1 MVFLVLPIWFS
12 CLEVSGA
19 EMITLKRPDGGK
31 DYTVQVGAVIQ
42 VELEEQG
49 ATGYLWQLDA
59 LDQRLLDLE
68 RMDSVVNDGHVKPG
82 APLRKTWRLKAKHK
96 GKTRLEFS
104 YCRPWEGKD
113 ASLDRFVVQI
123 SIE

>member
-1 MVFLVLPIWFS
+1 
-12 CLEVSGA
+12 
-19 EMITLKRPDGGK
+19 MITLRRPDGGK
-31 DYTVQVGAVIQ
+31 DFTVQVGAVIQ

-49 ATGYLWQLDA
+49 VTGYLWQLDA
-59 LDQRLLDLE
+59 LDQRLLDLD
-68 RMDSVVNDGHVKPG
+68 RMDSELSQGNARMG
-82 APLRKTWRLKAKHK
+82 APPLRKIWRLKAKHK

-104 YCRPWEGKD
+104 YCKPWEGKD